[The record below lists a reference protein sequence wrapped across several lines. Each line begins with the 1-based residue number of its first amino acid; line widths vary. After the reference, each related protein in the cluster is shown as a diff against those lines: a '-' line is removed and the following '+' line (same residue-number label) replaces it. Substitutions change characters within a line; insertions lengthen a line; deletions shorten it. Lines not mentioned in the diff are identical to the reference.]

1 MRFHT
6 ISGNC
11 TNRTLENY
19 FTIFLRQY
27 IFFLFQL
34 RKNMVDRKSGGIEM
48 DVKMHYDNMVCRNK

>member
-1 MRFHT
+1 MRLHT

-11 TNRTLENY
+11 TNRTLE
-19 FTIFLRQY
+19 IFLRQY